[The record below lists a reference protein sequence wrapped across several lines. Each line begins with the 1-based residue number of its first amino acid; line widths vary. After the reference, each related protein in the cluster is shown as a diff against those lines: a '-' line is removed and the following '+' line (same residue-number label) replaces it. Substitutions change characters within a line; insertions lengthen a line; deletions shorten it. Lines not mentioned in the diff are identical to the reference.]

1 MRISSSYAP
10 RMRRWRRLM
19 PSLSKPRDSYK
30 RRALPF
36 EPKTE
41 SSAFLKP
48 RARINSTMASQR
60 ELVEHL
66 RPAALAAREERFHL
80 LLQLGRELRVDV
92 GEEGLDRGRRTSLD
106 LLDCRLEEVFELDP
120 ELVFGIL
127 RPQSLQL
134 EVLPHPFDRIALRP
148 GIDLV
153 LRPIARRVVAR

>member
-1 MRISSSYAP
+1 MAP
-10 RMRRWRRLM
+10 AAACALEAKRLSQAARPPVAPQGRGLGRTTTFR
-19 PSLSKPRDSYK
+19 PSL
-30 RRALPF
+30 RAAVSAR
-36 EPKTE
+36 TE
-41 SSAFLKP
+41 WA
-48 RARINSTMASQR
+48 MASQR

-66 RPAALAAREERFHL
+66 RPGALAAREERFHL